1 MTLRL
6 PAGPCLTRSTQYYR
20 NPAPHLWLAPEWPG
34 RPAPPRPRPRTRTPA
49 RQTTPPRPCAKT
61 PRRPRPDHAPTA
73 PLRDITPSGH
83 ASLLLPRT
91 WTWPITPLNAD
102 AWPSTPL
109 TTLLHEDAPPPPPP
123 CPAYPTTPSTH
134 APAGGRTPFR
144 PRPTRVRPARGRPG
158 ENTIDPTPGHAPA
171 RGYLRPRPRPV
182 LTPQVHVPA
191 PARLA
196 DRVLRPRPTTRP
208 SQPPRGRGE
217 GTPALL

>member
-1 MTLRL
+1 MWGGRLRQGDGAGFPGAPTHDAGETPKCPRAPRLRLLLHKPAMTLRL

-61 PRRPRPDHAPTA
+61 PRRPRPDHAPTT

-91 WTWPITPLNAD
+91 WTWPITTLNAD

-134 APAGGRTPFR
+134 APAGGRPS
-144 PRPTRVRPARGRPG
+144 
-158 ENTIDPTPGHAPA
+158 DHAPHVSA
-171 RGYLRPRPRPV
+171 PHEDALER
-182 LTPQVHVPA
+182 TPSTPPPITPLHEDTSDPVPA
-191 PARLA
+191 PC
-196 DRVLRPRPTTRP
+196 
-208 SQPPRGRGE
+208 
-217 GTPALL
+217 